1 MQRFDSTVYTTHHL
15 RAEKASVERVLL
27 ALRSANRGRGDGGG
41 GAGGDGHVSDT
52 THSPAWHDK
61 LWCLLRRQYPG
72 SEPLLYTAAWEA
84 AQECKCAHAE
94 IESRLEADAR
104 AMVAFGTGIDGQPRC
119 SPGPLKKPRKHRTER
134 HQLEGSGEAQC
145 HDRVDHRTQEI

>member
-61 LWCLLRRQYPG
+61 LWCLLQRQYPG
-72 SEPLLYTAAWEA
+72 SDPLLYTAAWEA
-84 AQECKCAHAE
+84 AQECKCAQAE
-94 IESRLEADAR
+94 IELRLEADAR
-104 AMVAFGTGIDGQPRC
+104 AVVASKALLRQHFLAERRAIDEAEPRLWAYYFA
-119 SPGPLKKPRKHRTER
+119 GPAATSVAR
-134 HQLEGSGEAQC
+134 
-145 HDRVDHRTQEI
+145 